1 MKKLTNT
8 QVKELTKVKSYS
20 KKYVFDSGDELLYTE
35 YEWIGQ
41 ATQLDM
47 ITSIAEQ
54 VLFIDNDYC
63 PQYLIV
69 ANYVA
74 WLSVC
79 TDIPLVM
86 KKIKYNNSIIEVI
99 DFETN
104 YNIAQTLIHANG
116 IPLCLDVIAHII
128 KEYVD
133 DRLIVNHNRLKTK
146 LETLTSNCERSV
158 SIIMNISNELE
169 KIYKDTDIMTGLQDV
184 ANEMNG
190 LNKRLDSNASDKI
203 INMLASKDSDQ
214 YGRI

>member
-1 MKKLTNT
+1 MKKLTNI

-47 ITSIAEQ
+47 ITNIAEQ
-54 VLFIDNDYC
+54 VLFIDNEYC
-63 PQYLIV
+63 PQYLMV

-86 KKIKYNNSIIEVI
+86 KKTKHDNAVIEVI

-104 YNIAQTLIHANG
+104 YNIVQTLIHANG
-116 IPLCLDVIAHII
+116 TPLCLNVVAHII

-133 DRLIVNHNRLKTK
+133 DRLVIDHNRLKAK
-146 LETLTSNCERSV
+146 LEALTSDCENSV

-169 KIYKDTDIMTGLQDV
+169 RIYKDTDIMSGLQDV

-203 INMLASKDSDQ
+203 VNMLASKENN
-214 YGRI
+214 

>member
-1 MKKLTNT
+1 M
-8 QVKELTKVKSYS
+8 YW
-20 KKYVFDSGDELLYTE
+20 YTSCNE
-35 YEWIGQ
+35 
-41 ATQLDM
+41 
-47 ITSIAEQ
+47 
-54 VLFIDNDYC
+54 
-63 PQYLIV
+63 
-69 ANYVA
+69 
-74 WLSVC
+74 
-79 TDIPLVM
+79 
-86 KKIKYNNSIIEVI
+86 KIKHDNSVIEVI

-104 YNIAQTLIHANG
+104 YNVAQTLIHANG
-116 IPLCLDVIAHII
+116 IPLCWDAVAHII

-203 INMLASKDSDQ
+203 INMLANKDSD
-214 YGRI
+214 